1 MNFRELYEITIEKS
15 LGFNLTYCH
24 GDFGNI
30 LICKYVQSIL
40 NFDDSRISKYLDNLL
55 PYLMK
60 SRTLKLKGT
69 ESVGLMVG
77 LMGVVEF
84 LDNIYLQNKIDSIEL
99 LKITPIRNS

>member
-1 MNFRELYEITIEKS
+1 
-15 LGFNLTYCH
+15 
-24 GDFGNI
+24 
-30 LICKYVQSIL
+30 
-40 NFDDSRISKYLDNLL
+40 
-55 PYLMK
+55 MK